1 MTGVKYNSSEREIDL
16 IKLLA
21 NLIDFGIV
29 GAAHICDIMD
39 AYFELVTVTEHL
51 QDNIED
57 LKTIVSKDR
66 RDAIGEMQRY

>member
-1 MTGVKYNSSEREIDL
+1 MTGAEY
-16 IKLLA
+16 
-21 NLIDFGIV
+21 
-29 GAAHICDIMD
+29 ICKIMD

-57 LKTIVSKDR
+57 LKTLVSKDR